1 MSSPATRRPDAHVPS
16 HPVRDEIRLLDGGF
30 YAERPLEH
38 YAWMREHAPLYW
50 DASGCVWGVALH
62 EDVMAV
68 SKDPELFC
76 SGKGSRPDSW
86 TPSMINM
93 DDPEHKRRRN
103 LVNRGFTPRRLE
115 AHEPK
120 LRALCT
126 RLIDAVCER
135 GECEFV
141 REIAAPLPLIMI
153 GDMLGMPPEDFET
166 LLRWSET
173 MLRATSSSAGPEDLA
188 AAQGAAVEYFS
199 YIAGAI
205 AGRRAR
211 PTDDLVSVL
220 VHGEIGGDRLS
231 DDEIAHESLLI
242 LVGGDETTRHV
253 ITEGALALIRH
264 PGERRKL
271 IEDPGRIPLAVE
283 ELLRWVS
290 PIKNM
295 CRTATRDTELR
306 GQRIRAGDKLLLLYA
321 CANRDARVFANPDTF
336 DVLRSPNPHVAF
348 GGYGTH
354 HCLGA
359 SLARLELRVMFEE
372 LLRRLPDLEL
382 ARDEPLPL
390 RPSNFIVGVEEM
402 PVRFRP
408 SRPAGQRRPG
418 GAGGSRK
425 EDAP

>member
-1 MSSPATRRPDAHVPS
+1 VPN
-16 HPVRDEIRLLDGGF
+16 HPIDDEIRLLDGAF
-30 YAERPLEH
+30 YVDRPLEH
-38 YAWMREHAPLYW
+38 FAWMRENAPVYY
-50 DASGCVWGVALH
+50 DASGEIWGVTTH
-62 EDVMAV
+62 EDVMKV
-68 SKDPELFC
+68 SKTPEVFC

-103 LVNRGFTPRRLE
+103 LVNRGFTPRRLSE
-115 AHEPK
+115 HEPK
-120 LRALCT
+120 VRELCT

-153 GDMLGMPPEDFET
+153 GDMLGMPPDDFET

-173 MLRATSSSAGPEDLA
+173 MLKATSSSATPEDMEA
-188 AAQGAAVEYFS
+188 AAQAGGEYFS
-199 YIAGAI
+199 YVAGAI
-205 AGRRAR
+205 AERKTS
-211 PTDDLVSVL
+211 PSDDLLSIL
-220 VHGEIGGDRLS
+220 VHATIDGDRLS
-231 DDEIAHESLLI
+231 EEEIAHESLLI

-264 PGERRKL
+264 PAQRKKL
-271 IEDPGRIPLAVE
+271 IDDPARIPIAVE

-295 CRTATRDTELR
+295 SRTATRDTEL
-306 GQRIRAGDKLLLLYA
+306 GDQRIREGEKLLLLYPS
-321 CANRDARVFANPDTF
+321 ANRDARVFTDP
-336 DVLRSPNPHVAF
+336 DVLDIERTPNNHVAF

-382 ARDEPLPL
+382 ADDATLPL
-390 RPSNFIVGVEEM
+390 RPSNFIVGIEEM
-402 PVRFRP
+402 PVRFTP
-408 SRPAGQRRPG
+408 SRPA
-418 GAGGSRK
+418 S
-425 EDAP
+425 